1 MLDNKNAQI
10 GETMTWVV
18 ATIVIVVILVLS
30 IYITSV
36 LAVSKKVIKY
46 KDYDRE
52 NDLILEKSL
61 FTYFLLDSSQQ
72 EIIYD
77 TLANQ
82 EYYVDFGDKLEEIE
96 DNLK

>member
-1 MLDNKNAQI
+1 
-10 GETMTWVV
+10 MTWVV